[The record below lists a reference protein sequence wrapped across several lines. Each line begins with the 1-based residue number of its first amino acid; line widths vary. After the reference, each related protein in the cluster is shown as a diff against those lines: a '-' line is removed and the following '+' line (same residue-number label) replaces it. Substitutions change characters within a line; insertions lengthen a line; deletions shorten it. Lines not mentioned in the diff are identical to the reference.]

1 MKILIVDDEPDL
13 CWALDRM
20 IRTTDDIWISIAGCS
35 ASAMDL
41 LKQHTYAVAFV
52 DAILPDSNGFQL
64 ARHIHTVSPSTSII
78 LMSGYYYRED
88 MDEAQ
93 THIGGFLA
101 KPFLIS
107 DVRTILQ
114 QVLSADQIRQEQHPC
129 NTYC

>member
-13 CWALDRM
+13 CWALERM
-20 IRTTDDIWISIAGCS
+20 IRTNDMWISIAGCS
-35 ASAMDL
+35 TSAMNL
-41 LKQHTYAVAFV
+41 LKQHTYTVAFV

-64 ARHIHTVSPSTSII
+64 ARHIHMVSPSTSIV

-88 MDEAQ
+88 MDEAH

-114 QVLSADQIRQEQHPC
+114 QVLSADQIRQEQYPC